1 MTHPLSM
8 SGLHTLDENQTY
20 LFEAMNLEVPP
31 MMTVAQLTEL
41 LKQVESHCEQDV
53 HPMLSPS
60 VLKVVTQIRIDHGL
74 AG

>member
-41 LKQVESHCEQDV
+41 LKQVESHGGQEV